1 MPLTREQID
10 TIKREVETQD
20 QATADLVKNV
30 TTIWKS
36 QLDMAL
42 EAGDENVVGK
52 LLEQRVSLAAQAGK
66 YYDTNCS
73 CK

>member
-1 MPLTREQID
+1 
-10 TIKREVETQD
+10 
-20 QATADLVKNV
+20 
-30 TTIWKS
+30 
-36 QLDMAL
+36 MAL